1 MAVTLPIY
9 LDNHATTPCDPRVVE
24 AMLPWFTEH
33 FGNAASRSH
42 AFGYRANA
50 AVEKARAQLGALVGA
65 DPKEILWTSGATE
78 SNNIALLGT
87 ARAGAKPGG
96 HVITVVTEHKAVLD
110 PCARLEKE
118 GFRVTRLP
126 VDSGGRI
133 RIEDLE
139 DAIGPDTILVS
150 VMAANNE
157 IGTLQPLAEIGR
169 LCRER
174 GVVFHTDAAQAAGKI
189 PLDVRAMHIDLM
201 SLSGHKFYGPKGI
214 GALYLRRGRPWL
226 KVEPVMYGGGHERG
240 LRSGTLPV
248 PLIVGMGRAAE
259 LCAEELASN
268 GVQEVARLRDRLW
281 EGIRERVGDVAV
293 NGTMDHRLPNNLN
306 VSFRGVEAEALMMA
320 IREVA
325 CSSGSACTSATLE
338 PSHVL
343 RALGGDGEA
352 THTAV
357 RFGVGRFNTEEEIDW
372 VVNRLAEK
380 VPMLRDMNPMNE
392 PGEGS
397 ADLRTIRWSDSLS

>member
-1 MAVTLPIY
+1 MAVALPIY
-9 LDNHATTPCDPRVVE
+9 LDNHATTPCDPRVLE
-24 AMLPWFTEH
+24 AMVPYFTEH

-50 AVEKARAQLGALVGA
+50 AVEKARTQLGQLVGA

-87 ARAGAKPGG
+87 ARARRKRGT
-96 HVITVVTEHKAVLD
+96 HVITVATEHKAVLD
-110 PCARLEKE
+110 PCSQLEKE

-126 VDSGGRI
+126 VDAGGRI
-133 RIEDLE
+133 RLEDLE
-139 DAIGPDTILVS
+139 DEIGPDTILVS

-157 IGTLQPLAEIGR
+157 IGTLQPLAEIGH

-174 GVVFHTDAAQAAGKI
+174 GVVFHTDAAQATGKI
-189 PLDVRAMHIDLM
+189 PLDVQEMHIDLM

-214 GALYLRRGRPWL
+214 GALYVRRGRPWL
-226 KVEPVMYGGGHERG
+226 KLDPVMYGGGHERG

-248 PLIVGMGRAAE
+248 PLIVGMGHAAA
-259 LCAEELASN
+259 LCAEEIDSN
-268 GVQEVARLRDRLW
+268 ALQELARLRDRLW
-281 EGIRERVGDVAV
+281 AGIRERITDVAV

-306 VSFRGVEAEALMMA
+306 VSFHGVEAEALMMA

-343 RALGGDGEA
+343 RALGVDGEA

-357 RFGVGRFNTEEEIDW
+357 RFGVGRFNTEAEIDW
-372 VVNRLAEK
+372 VVNHLAEK
-380 VPMLRDMNPMNE
+380 VPMLRAMNPLNE
-392 PGEGS
+392 PGEGGT
-397 ADLRTIRWSDSLS
+397 DLRTIRWSDSLS